1 MTVLGLDVGGANL
14 KAADGQDAA
23 VSVPFPLWKN
33 PAGLTDALQALAARF
48 APFDALAVTMTGEL
62 CDCFETKADGVAHIL
77 DACENLANGKPVRVW
92 QTAGE
97 FVDPATARE
106 FWPLTAAAN
115 WHATATF
122 VGRCAPEGPALLI
135 DIGSTTTDLIPLEDG
150 VPAPTGRT
158 DLERLRS
165 EELLYRGV
173 RRTNASF
180 AVVAHVGGGPVV
192 LPTERF
198 ATTDDLFLAL
208 GEVPER
214 PADRDTADGRPATRT
229 HALGRLARSLCAD
242 RTELND
248 ATLLKYAAAL
258 RDQLLFE
265 IGEAA
270 LACGGVPAAVIYAGE
285 GAFLADTV
293 HQTTT
298 LEGAEK
304 ILVSD
309 LLSPEVSAC
318 LPAHAV
324 ARLCAERG

>member
-14 KAADGQDAA
+14 KAADTRDAA
-23 VSVPFPLWKN
+23 ESVPFPLWKH
-33 PAGLTDALQALAARF
+33 PDRLTAALRELAARF
-48 APFDALAVTMTGEL
+48 APWDALAVTMTGEL
-62 CDCFETKADGVAHIL
+62 CDCFETKAEGVAHIL

-135 DIGSTTTDLIPLEDG
+135 DVGSTTTDLIPLEDG
-150 VPAPTGRT
+150 VPVPTGRT
-158 DLERLRS
+158 DPERLRA

-173 RRTNASF
+173 RRTNVCF
-180 AVVAHVGGGPVV
+180 AGVAHVGGGSVS

-214 PADRDTADGRPATRT
+214 SADRDTADGRPATRE
-229 HALGRLARSLCAD
+229 HALTRLARSLCAD

-285 GAFLADTV
+285 GAFLADAV

-304 ILVSD
+304 IIVSD
-309 LLSPEVSAC
+309 LLSAEVSAC